1 MLVTMKEILDR
12 AVEGTYAVPAPN
24 VANSVE
30 VDAAIMA
37 AEEMRSPLIL
47 DVHFENLR
55 SKNPAPLVLA
65 RWMRDRAA
73 VATVPVAINQD
84 HGNFNGALRNIQAG
98 VSSVM
103 CDSSMK
109 PLEENIA
116 DVKRTVE
123 VAHMCYGPVC
133 VEAELG
139 HVGKTFSYEEDMA
152 TGLTNPDEAVYFI
165 KESGCDF
172 LAVSIGTS
180 HGLYPKGLVPS
191 LRFELFEEIRD
202 KIYAEFGPFPLVLHG
217 SSGTPNDQ
225 IYKICRM
232 GINKVNIASD
242 LQQAAK
248 EYILQ
253 NADTENDKG
262 VAAMYRTGFCNKL
275 KEMIPM
281 YGSDNKAWVPDIT
294 NSWYFNTQTDL

>member
-12 AVEGTYAVPAPN
+12 AVKEGYAVAAPN
-24 VANSVE
+24 VGNSVE
-30 VDAAIMA
+30 VDGVIMA
-37 AEEMRSPLIL
+37 AEKMRAPLIL

-55 SKNPAPLVLA
+55 SKMPAPRQFA
-65 RWMRDRAA
+65 QWMCQRAA

-84 HGNFNGALRNIQAG
+84 HGNFVGACRNIQAG

-109 PLEENIA
+109 PIEENIA
-116 DVKRTVE
+116 DVKKTVE
-123 VAHMCYGPVC
+123 VAHNCYGYVG

-139 HVGKTFSYEEDMA
+139 HVGKTATYDEDIA
-152 TGLTNPDEAVYFI
+152 SGLTNPEEAVYFI

-172 LAVSIGTS
+172 LAVSVGTA
-180 HGLYPKGLVPS
+180 HGLYPKGKEPKLH
-191 LRFELFEEIRD
+191 FDLFQEIKDRVY
-202 KIYAEFGPFPLVLHG
+202 KEIGPFPLVLHG

-242 LQQAAK
+242 LGK
-248 EYILQ
+248 
-253 NADTENDKG
+253 
-262 VAAMYRTGFCNKL
+262 AAMDAVLASEGKGSVFTLARDGIMNKL
-275 KEMIPM
+275 LEMIPM
-281 YGSDNKAWVPDIT
+281 YGSDGKAWIPDID
-294 NSWYFNTQTDL
+294 NSFYFNTQTQL

>member
-1 MLVTMKEILDR
+1 MLVTMKEILER
-12 AVEGTYAVPAPN
+12 AVAGEYAVPAPN
-24 VANSVE
+24 IGNSVE

-37 AEEMRSPLIL
+37 AEEMKSPLIL

-55 SKNPAPLVLA
+55 SKMPAPRQFA
-65 RWMRDRAA
+65 RWCCERAA
-73 VATVPVAINQD
+73 ASVVPIAINQD
-84 HGNFNGALRNIQAG
+84 HGNFNGAVRNIQAG

-116 DVKRTVE
+116 DVRKTVE

-139 HVGKTFSYEEDMA
+139 HVGHTETYDEDIA
-152 TGLTNPDEAVYFI
+152 NGLTNPDEAVYFVR
-165 KESGCDF
+165 ESGCDF

-180 HGLYPKGLVPS
+180 HGLYPKGVTPS

-202 KIYAEFGPFPLVLHG
+202 RVRAEFPGFPLVLHG
-217 SSGTPNDQ
+217 SSGTPNEQ
-225 IYKICRM
+225 LYKICRM

-242 LQQAAK
+242 LGKAALD
-248 EYILQ
+248 YIL
-253 NADTENDKG
+253 ENHDKPNKG
-262 VAAMYRTGFCNKL
+262 VGQMYRDGFRLKL
-275 KEMIPM
+275 VEMIPM
-281 YGSDNKAWVPDIT
+281 YGSDGKAWVPDIT
-294 NSWYFNTQTDL
+294 ASCYFNTQTDL